1 MYISYVEL
9 KNWRSYADCNFE
21 FPAPDPERP
30 LVLVGAMNGHGKTS
44 LLLAFYFGLFGRHGV
59 RYAEGFDL
67 GPDTPRIRH
76 YRQALEEFRR
86 ELAPDFEPTEVD
98 ITITPSPIDRERD
111 PDGTVE
117 LRIVRRWHFSTA
129 GRWKDKEE
137 EVQVYVNGLPQALQH
152 HDDAAGFIERFFV
165 PAHVLPAFFFDGE
178 QAGRRIDLAGESQT
192 REAVQVL
199 YGTKLLDE
207 LDDRLRRFVAEQRSR
222 GQLGLKSASTERLR
236 DLRTRRD
243 EVDEELESMERE
255 RDELATALDEAKD
268 QITRSQDHLQLLG
281 ATSQRE
287 LKALREEAEAV
298 ALELQETKRRFSDTV
313 TALPLALALAP
324 ARDGLR
330 ERLETEATLARWEL
344 LRSAAAAKI
353 PTILNHLTTAGDL
366 PGDLSD
372 QQRETV
378 SAAVRAALEAGYGDA
393 PPNCAP
399 FQRHVHLDSARRRR
413 LLDTLVEDDN
423 LRADS
428 VRSLASSL
436 IELTSR
442 RQRSVDRADESRHRE
457 QVKVAIAELDEAQH
471 QASQRSIALT
481 RADTRLVPLREER
494 KQLRSEIGRLETN
507 LSEMAPF
514 EATLEVAERVRDV
527 LGDFNESL
535 RPLAIARLEAAV
547 GRHFTAIADE
557 RYQGAHVRFDDE
569 GRTVLETA
577 HGVRPLRSMSG
588 YERRTFG
595 VAFSLAL
602 AEVSGFRA
610 PLVIDTPLG
619 NADSSYRSSLLE
631 HLVQAGLDQIIIL
644 THDEEVVGRYHDGI
658 RDRVNEHYLIENR
671 TTDGSEANRES
682 VVTRGAYFTR

>member
-1 MYISYVEL
+1 MYISFVEL
-9 KNWRSYADCNFE
+9 RNWRSYADCSFE
-21 FPAPDPERP
+21 FPAPNAERP

-86 ELAPDFEPTEVD
+86 ELSPAFEPTEVD

-111 PDGTVE
+111 PDGAVE
-117 LRIVRRWHFSTA
+117 LRIVRRWYFNSA

-137 EVQVYVNGLPQALQH
+137 EVQVYVDGLPQELDH
-152 HDDAAGFIERFFV
+152 HDDAAAFIERYFV

-207 LDDRLRRFVAEQRSR
+207 LDDRLRRFVAQQRAR

-236 DLRTRRD
+236 KLRMRRD
-243 EVDEELESMERE
+243 QLDEEIETMEQE
-255 RDELATALDEAKD
+255 RDKLADSLDAAKD

-287 LKALREEAEAV
+287 LKVLREEAEAV
-298 ALELQETKRRFSDTV
+298 ALQLQEVQHRFRDTV
-313 TALPLALALAP
+313 TALPLAIALASI
-324 ARDGLR
+324 RVSLR
-330 ERLETEATLARWEL
+330 ERLEAEDALARWEL
-344 LRSAAAAKI
+344 LRAAAKEKI
-353 PTILNHLTTAGDL
+353 PAILDHLGAAGAL
-366 PGDLSD
+366 PTDLSND
-372 QQRETV
+372 QRNSIT
-378 SAAVRAALEAGYGDA
+378 AAVRGALERGYGEA

-399 FQRHVHLDSARRRR
+399 FQRHVHLDAARRHR
-413 LLDTLVEDDN
+413 LLDALGDDDS
-423 LRADS
+423 LRAGA
-428 VRSLASSL
+428 VQTLARTL
-436 IELTSR
+436 TELTSR
-442 RQRSVDRADESRHRE
+442 RQRSIERADESRHRE
-457 QVKVAIAELDEAQH
+457 QVKTAIAELDEAQH

-481 RADTRLVPLREER
+481 RLDTRLVPLREER
-494 KQLRSEIGRLETN
+494 KQVRSEIGRLETN
-507 LSEMAPF
+507 LSDMAPF

-557 RYQGAHVRFDDE
+557 RYRGARVRFDDE

-577 HGVRPLRSMSG
+577 HGSRPLRAMSG
-588 YERRTFG
+588 YERRSFG

-610 PLVIDTPLG
+610 PLIIDTPLG
-619 NADSSYRSSLLE
+619 NADSSYRGSILQ
-631 HLVQAGLDQIIIL
+631 HLVGAGLDQIIIL
-644 THDEEVVGRYHDGI
+644 THDEEVTGRYHDDI
-658 RDRVNEHYLIENR
+658 RDCVNEHYLIENR
-671 TTDGSEANRES
+671 SHDGSEENRES
-682 VVTRGAYFTR
+682 LVTRGAYFES